1 MEPGMYGRAGVKS
14 QVRLAVV
21 IAVIGALVW
30 PGVAS
35 AARPDAAH
43 PGAARLPSTASLSGV
58 QTFAYTGAPAKFV
71 TPQGVGFV
79 LVQVYGAAGG
89 QGYFGGGHGAGG
101 AGGEAAE
108 SFVTGS
114 GQSMQIVVGGVG
126 GDGAATTAGA
136 VGYGL
141 GGGGAGS
148 LDAGDDGGGGG
159 GGDTE
164 LATNVCANA
173 LTCTASDAVLVG
185 GGGGGAGGGVGFS
198 APGGGGGGFS
208 GDAGTGLS
216 DGTTGGGGGT
226 SSSDGAG
233 STGGDVT
240 GDPGAGAAGGAG
252 GGGGGGGGGG
262 FFGGGGGGLSSASNA
277 SGGGGG
283 SGLTSDDPSGVQTG
297 VHSGDGAAGVYWVT
311 TDPSAPSAGPGID
324 LVAHFPLSGT
334 GGSTSFLV
342 DGVPSC
348 NDARVKGDGTSHCST
363 SLTAGAHTIT
373 ALYSDSPGGDPAL
386 NGAKEVS
393 VSAVTA
399 RRKQHITFHGG
410 GHNALIGASR
420 KLTATASSGLP
431 VTFSIFRRFTSK
443 HTCVLKG
450 STVKFTDV
458 GACYIAADQA
468 GNAAYGPASTN
479 LAGYSVL
486 AKVGRFV
493 TPKPKR
499 VIPKTESKIAVS
511 FTMRTAAG
519 TLTTT
524 EGKRLTKRRAVLV
537 QFLGFGS
544 TIQVVNCHWRKGDFH
559 CVLDRP
565 ATVSKNKKADYQIE
579 VMEMVGKPPVAVP
592 ALGKANPDP
601 ISFK

>member
-1 MEPGMYGRAGVKS
+1 MHGRVGVRS

-21 IAVIGALVW
+21 IAVIGALAS

-35 AARPDAAH
+35 AARLGETH
-43 PGAARLPSTASLSGV
+43 PSAARPLSASSLSGV

-71 TPQGVGFV
+71 TPRGVDFV
-79 LVQVYGAAGG
+79 LVQVFGAAGG
-89 QGYFGGGHGAGG
+89 RGYSGGFGAGG
-101 AGGEAAE
+101 EGGEAAE
-108 SFVTGS
+108 SFATGS
-114 GQSMQIVVGGVG
+114 GESMQIVVGGDG
-126 GDGAATTAGA
+126 GDGNSTTAGA
-136 VGYGL
+136 GGYGL

-164 LATNVCANA
+164 LATNVCADD
-173 LTCTASDAVLVG
+173 LSCTASDAVLVG
-185 GGGGGAGGGVGFS
+185 GGGGGAGGGLGFS

-216 DGTTGGGGGT
+216 DGTSGGGGGT
-226 SSSDGAG
+226 LLSDGAG

-240 GDPGAGAAGGAG
+240 GDPGVGAAGGAG

-262 FFGGGGGGLSSASNA
+262 FNGGGGGGLSSALNG

-283 SGLTSDDPSGVQTG
+283 SGLVSDDPSGVQTG
-297 VHSGDGAAGVYWVT
+297 VHSGDGAAGFYWVT
-311 TDPSAPSAGPGID
+311 TDPSAPTAGPDVD

-334 GGSTSFLV
+334 GGSASFLV
-342 DGVPSC
+342 DGVASC
-348 NDARVKGDGTSHCST
+348 DDAKVKSDGTSHCST

-393 VSAVTA
+393 ESVVTA
-399 RRKQHITFHGG
+399 RTKQHITFHGG
-410 GHNALIGASR
+410 GHNALIGTSR

-431 VTFSIFRRFTSK
+431 VTLSIFRRYTSK
-443 HTCVLKG
+443 HACVLKG

-458 GACYIAADQA
+458 GSCVIAADQA
-468 GNAAYGPASTN
+468 GNAAYAPAYTN
-479 LAGYSVL
+479 TAGYSVL

-493 TPKPKR
+493 TPTPTQ
-499 VIPKTESKIAVS
+499 VIPKTKSKIAVS

-519 TLTTT
+519 ALTTT
-524 EGKRLTKRRAVLV
+524 EGKRLTKRHAVLI

-544 TIQVVNCHWRKGDFH
+544 TIQVVNCKWRKGDFH
-559 CVLDRP
+559 CMLDRP
-565 ATVSKNKKADYQIE
+565 ATVSKQKKADYQIE
-579 VMEMVGKPPVAVP
+579 VMEMVGKPATAVAVP